1 MASVTHDVVHE
12 APAERARVVQPYMN
26 PYLAGIGLGLVL
38 LAAVGQGLAAY
49 PAETFHDEGVAR
61 LLGLPE
67 GEYPGVVVVLGR

>member
-1 MASVTHDVVHE
+1 MTARR
-12 APAERARVVQPYMN
+12 RAAV
-26 PYLAGIGLGLVL
+26 LVL